1 MFRNLPF
8 REHSRVEG
16 TLSRALRAKWPVGV
30 PPLTGAPP
38 GRADSR
44 PSTG

>member
-16 TLSRALRAKWPVGV
+16 TLSRAFQAKWSVGAL
-30 PPLTGAPP
+30 PLTGAPP
-38 GRADSR
+38 GRADSQ